1 MDSADFCELTIE
13 NFLSIRHFQ
22 AKITPI
28 VVLYGDNGSGKS
40 IVAKLLYAMQQC
52 FSIGLPSSIYS
63 HKTPYARY
71 LGEYVTDSLVRLGRS
86 YNSNMKESLEQE
98 SLYKAFIKH
107 AGERKGLPI
116 SRYLQDTFFD
126 ILCDSIKQH
135 FSIIPQCFGYQE
147 WKSLIG
153 NDENQQRCVF
163 SSINSKFQ
171 GKVVIESTEDGTL
184 IKPELKLYDSQ
195 RICLSLL
202 SDHDLKQTNEE
213 KVPTELLSEFWNDP
227 IFATKSILLSIQ
239 QSDNN
244 TFEKFEIS
252 LPIELYESVILSC
265 FRDSELEWVE
275 YMTNDNQ
282 FTRQNQGIAGIM
294 TPIIAPMNSPISP
307 ILRFEELRKNIE
319 KHKENRDLEKSIKF
333 RLLGEF
339 VVRILDVLAVQL
351 PFNFFPNSKE
361 SLFFPPGKM
370 QIMLD
375 FNRILREFLRHGGS
389 GLYESAPEIRD
400 FLLFILR
407 STDRVDLK
415 RIGRETKIGELL
427 EKLREIQ
434 GSVYLN
440 RADEGKLT
448 FYNERTKKESSVY
461 DVPSSV
467 LNLMPFDL
475 LLRGI
480 GLNPRSVSIIFEE
493 LENHLHPSNIEKLC
507 NLVAELCLMSRKDE
521 EKNKNLKTDTNMII
535 TTHSFHVLFFLL
547 FAVGSRIHPK
557 KVKDY
562 YTAVRL
568 DLSENQ
574 EYTVSKV
581 IDMDGEA
588 YLIDPY
594 IDEDISINRGMQKW
608 IRRWKEPIKGES
620 ERDK

>member
-1 MDSADFCELTIE
+1 MDNGDFCELTIK
-13 NFLSIRHFQ
+13 NFLSVRHFQ

-52 FSIGLPSSIYS
+52 FSKGLPSSIYYRW
-63 HKTPYARY
+63 TPYHRY
-71 LGEYVTDSLVRLGRS
+71 LREFMNSSWVRGRS
-86 YNSNMKESLEQE
+86 YNSSMKESLEQE

-116 SRYLQDTFFD
+116 SRYLQDNFFD
-126 ILCDSIKQH
+126 ILYDSIKQH
-135 FSIIPQCFGYQE
+135 FSIIPQYFGYQE
-147 WKSLIG
+147 WKNLIG
-153 NDENQQRCVF
+153 NEENQQGCVF

-171 GKVVIESTEDGTL
+171 GKVIIESTEDGTL
-184 IKPELKLYDSQ
+184 IRPELKLHDSK
-195 RICLSLL
+195 RIHLSVL
-202 SDHDLKQTNEE
+202 SDHDLKQTDSE
-213 KVPTELLSEFWNDP
+213 KFPTELLSEFWNDP
-227 IFATKSILLSIQ
+227 IFVTTSILLSIQ
-239 QSDNN
+239 QTDDN

-252 LPIELYESVILSC
+252 LPIELYGSVIRSC
-265 FRDSELEWVE
+265 FKDSELEWVE
-275 YMTNDNQ
+275 HSTNDHQ
-282 FTRQNQGIAGIM
+282 FIRQNQGIAGVM
-294 TPIIAPMNSPISP
+294 TPPVIASMDSSISP
-307 ILRFEELRKNIE
+307 MLRFEELRRNIE
-319 KHKENRDLEKSIKF
+319 KHKENRDLERSIKF
-333 RLLGEF
+333 RLLDEF
-339 VVRILDVLAVQL
+339 VVRILDVLAVHL
-351 PFNFFPNSKE
+351 PFNFFPNNKE

-375 FNRILREFLRHGGS
+375 FNRMLQDFLRHGGS
-389 GLYESAPEIRD
+389 GLYKSAPEIRD

-461 DVPSSV
+461 DVPSSI
-467 LNLMPFDL
+467 LSLMPFDL

-507 NLVAELCLMSRKDE
+507 NLVAELCLMSREDE

-568 DLSENQ
+568 DLSENK

-608 IRRWKEPIKGES
+608 IRRWKEPMKGES